1 MKKILSTISAGVLSV
16 ALTSCG
22 MLENRY
28 RYDCHDPENWYNK
41 ECNPPTCLADG
52 LCSKDILGFD
62 PMEDRINE

>member
-1 MKKILSTISAGVLSV
+1 MKKILSIVSVGVLSL

-41 ECNPPTCLADG
+41 ECTVPVCLADG
-52 LCSKDILGFD
+52 LCTKDILCFD
-62 PMEDRINE
+62 PSEGGVNE

>member
-1 MKKILSTISAGVLSV
+1 MVFKKLAVLILLSLT
-16 ALTSCG
+16 LTSCAL
-22 MLENRY
+22 LENRF

-41 ECNPPTCLADG
+41 ECNPPTCLAEG